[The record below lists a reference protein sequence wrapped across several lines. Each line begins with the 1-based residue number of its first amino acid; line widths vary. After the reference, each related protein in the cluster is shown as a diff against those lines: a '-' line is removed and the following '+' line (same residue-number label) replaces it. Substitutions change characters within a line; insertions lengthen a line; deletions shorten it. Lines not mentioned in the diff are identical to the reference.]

1 MRKTRLLVCT
11 LMGLLLCLAVHA
23 QEPVVS
29 FPQKQMTLAE
39 ALAVVEQQ
47 SGLSIAYNENL
58 LDLGKVVSTP
68 SGNPLPR
75 FCAFCWRMPE
85 LKRALAER
93 LSSSL
98 KN

>member
-39 ALAVVEQQ
+39 ALDVVEQQ

-68 SGNPLPR
+68 SGNPLSEVLRLLLEDTGDCP
-75 FCAFCWRMPE
+75 P
-85 LKRALAER
+85 LLA
-93 LSSSL
+93 
-98 KN
+98 